1 MTGAGVTV
9 RSNSNADSPLSQ
21 KVTVKNEAKES
32 MSKKKKRR
40 LGTSL
45 VAASLL
51 MLSAAPVVAQD
62 SGKAADKQADRPTVS
77 KKKAV
82 ASSTTVNL
90 VNLLIAQGT
99 LTEEQGA
106 ALIKQA
112 EEEAYI
118 AREAARDATAKA
130 DDAAKAATA
139 AAAAAS
145 PPGSKRVTY
154 VPEIVKRQ
162 LRDDIRKE
170 VMAQAKA
177 ENWASPGKYPEWAQ
191 RIRFSG
197 DIRGRYEG
205 IWYPGGGYNSTG
217 QIYDFNSINTGS
229 GYDVS
234 DLTQTNPPLYNT
246 TQDRSRF
253 RLRARLGMEADLYEG
268 FTVGMRIA
276 TGSDSAPTSTN
287 QTLGGSGGNF
297 SKYAIWL
304 DRAFIKFEPFKN
316 PGVTGL
322 TGISGAPNSVA
333 INVGRFDNPFWSP
346 TDLVWNTNLGFDG
359 IAAQAAY
366 EVLPGFTPFAVGG
379 AFPIFNTSLD
389 LASTKDVKFDSAD
402 RYLFGG
408 QLGFN
413 WNVAP
418 MVGLTFGAAYY
429 DFSNVQGRLSSP
441 CDISIGYP
449 CDTDQYRPTFAQKG
463 NTYMPLR
470 DITTP
475 AGWAGGLYTQ
485 TQYFGLASA
494 FRPVTLSAR
503 LDLSHF
509 DPINIRIDGEY
520 VWNTA
525 FDKNAI
531 GVVAVNNR
539 QQDIISNTPGPFE
552 GGNHGWMTRLTVGN
566 TKIANF
572 GDWNAHI
579 GYKYLESD
587 AMIDAFVD
595 SDFGLGGTNLKGYFV
610 GANYG
615 LAQNVWAT
623 ARWMSANA
631 IAGPPYAVDVFQ
643 LDLNAKF

>member
-1 MTGAGVTV
+1 
-9 RSNSNADSPLSQ
+9 
-21 KVTVKNEAKES
+21 

-99 LTEEQGA
+99 ITEEQGA

-145 PPGSKRVTY
+145 PPGSKRVSY

-217 QIYDFNSINTGS
+217 QIVDFNSINTGS
-229 GYDVS
+229 PYDVS
-234 DLTQTNPPLYNT
+234 KSYLGDPPLYNT
-246 TQDRSRF
+246 TQDRTRF

-268 FTVGMRIA
+268 FTAGIRIA

-304 DRAFIKFEPFKN
+304 DRAFVKFEPFKN
-316 PGVTGL
+316 PGVTSL

-389 LASTKDVKFDSAD
+389 FSSTQEVKFDSAD
-402 RYLFGG
+402 KYLFGG

-413 WNVAP
+413 WNIAP

-429 DFSNVQGRLSSP
+429 DFNNVQGQLSSP
-441 CDISIGYP
+441 CDVSVVQAV
-449 CDTDQYRPTFAQKG
+449 CDTDHYRPSFAQKG

-470 DITTP
+470 DIMQPVGYTG
-475 AGWAGGLYTQ
+475 AAGGYAQ
-485 TQYFGLASA
+485 PQYFGLASA

-509 DPINIRIDGEY
+509 DPVNIRIDAEY

-531 GVVAVNNR
+531 GQWAVNNR
-539 QQDIISNTPGPFE
+539 GPDIVPGEVPGPFE
-552 GGNHGWMTRLTVGN
+552 GGNQGWMARLTVGN

-572 GDWNAHI
+572 GDWNAHV

-631 IAGPPYAVDVFQ
+631 ISGPPYAVDVFQ